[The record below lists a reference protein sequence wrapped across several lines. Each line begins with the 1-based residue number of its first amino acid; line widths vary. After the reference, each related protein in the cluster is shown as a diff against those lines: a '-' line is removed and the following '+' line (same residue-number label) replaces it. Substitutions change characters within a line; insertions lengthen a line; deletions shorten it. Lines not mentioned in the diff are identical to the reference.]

1 MRLTKRLGIITSSTL
16 ISVGALF
23 AASAAPAT
31 AATPVF
37 CNGHYLCAE
46 EVGQSIDTMYIDM
59 WPPTYSFE
67 GHFLLQTPQ
76 GPKANQ
82 DSVNERNYPGS
93 GNAVTFAV
101 PVVYGK
107 YCATAWKWNGGSSY
121 TKLGYLCFT
130 AGA

>member
-16 ISVGALF
+16 ISAGALL

-37 CNGHYLCAE
+37 CNGHYLCVE

-59 WPPTYSFE
+59 WPPTDSFK
-67 GHFLLQTPQ
+67 GHFQLQTPE
-76 GPKANQ
+76 GTSTSSGNRT
-82 DSVNERNYPGS
+82 NLPGS
-93 GNAVTFAV
+93 GNEVTLTV